1 MNGMNLQKWKEK
13 KHEKLLLTTQYKF
26 LINEVQYLAP
36 SLYKE
41 YS

>member
-13 KHEKLLLTTQYKF
+13 KHEKLTTQYKF